1 MSRSRR
7 LRQAA
12 RRDSRADPRAVA
24 GVAPGRAR
32 PGRRLIGPGGLM
44 PTLIRPGWV
53 VVSRDGQAVM
63 AVLRLVGPQ
72 DTASGVEFPGTPQAV
87 VTTRIGSSLLYLHE
101 EQTAAQVRRVWED
114 SWMEAKLLPHLADA
128 RCVAPVPGMRE
139 PGVVVHA
146 RGRPG
151 GVGGAGPHQRGHA
164 AVSAD
169 PVRAPRVRGPR
180 RPRLRRLPADL
191 PPRARPGPG
200 GVRHQPGHVH
210 RPGRSAGRG
219 QRRVHPTPDAGRA
232 RPPPPRQYAPPAS
245 SPTAARAVEGGRAP

>member
-1 MSRSRR
+1 
-7 LRQAA
+7 
-12 RRDSRADPRAVA
+12 
-24 GVAPGRAR
+24 
-32 PGRRLIGPGGLM
+32 
-44 PTLIRPGWV
+44 
-53 VVSRDGQAVM
+53 M

-128 RCVAPVPGMRE
+128 KCVAPVPGMRE

-151 GVGGAGPHQRGHA
+151 GVGGAGPRQRGHA

-180 RPRLRRLPADL
+180 CPRLQRLPADL
-191 PPRARPGPG
+191 PPRADLARAAFGTSPGMFTVRNGALGAANDAFTPPQTPAARGRPHHG
-200 GVRHQPGHVH
+200 
-210 RPGRSAGRG
+210 STA
-219 QRRVHPTPDAGRA
+219 
-232 RPPPPRQYAPPAS
+232 PAS